1 MRTTPHTTLLAPALA
16 AALSVGVLSVG
27 ALSLGGTALGA
38 PAHAAAATT
47 CEGRAA
53 TIVVPATG
61 YETAP
66 VLGTPGDD
74 VIVGTPGRDTIDGA
88 GGNDVICGLGGPDTL
103 SGGPGDDRL
112 FGGFDGQYSID
123 NGYSSDLVAPG
134 PGDDHVNLGAD
145 PQALDIHPVDFAYY
159 DRVVYTDAAGPVV
172 VDLTAG
178 TATGEG
184 TDTIVVEGPAGVVGS
199 AFGDRIT
206 GSPYP
211 DLIQAGDGDDVVDG
225 RAGNDRIVVDGG
237 LGFTTSLP
245 ALDGGDDVTVGGDG
259 RDGMISSGGTDDLS
273 GEGGRDFLTTSPISL
288 GQLRGGPGRD
298 SVYAEGAVDV
308 SAGAGKDEIHYEL
321 RPEFRTEIDGDGG
334 RDLLDLG
341 LSRAFGKGERV
352 RVDRPRSR
360 ITFTGSTTR
369 LAYSEVERLEVSG
382 GHPHWTFVGT
392 RADESFRVLGG
403 RSVRAFGRGGDDVF
417 VGTGGRDFF
426 DGGRGRDRAT
436 GSSGRDTCVR
446 IERAQDCERRR

>member
-1 MRTTPHTTLLAPALA
+1 MRTTPLATLLTPALRPTLA
-16 AALSVGVLSVG
+16 AALSVG
-27 ALSLGGTALGA
+27 ALSLGAALGGAALGA

-47 CEGRAA
+47 CDGRAA

-66 VLGTPGDD
+66 VVGTPGDD

-103 SGGPGDDRL
+103 SGGAGDDRL

-134 PGDDHVNLGAD
+134 PGDDHVDLGAD
-145 PQALDIHPVDFAYY
+145 RQALDIHPVDFAYY

-206 GSPYP
+206 GSPYA

-245 ALDGGDDVTVGGDG
+245 ALDGGDDVAVGGDG

-288 GQLRGGPGRD
+288 GQLRGGPDRD
-298 SVYAEGAVDV
+298 RVYAEGAVDV
-308 SAGAGKDEIHYEL
+308 SAGAGKDQIHYEL
-321 RPEFRTEIDGDGG
+321 RPGFRTEIDGDGG

-417 VGTGGRDFF
+417 SRHRWAGLLRRWPRARPGGRLL
-426 DGGRGRDRAT
+426 GARHLRAH
-436 GSSGRDTCVR
+436 
-446 IERAQDCERRR
+446 RARPGL